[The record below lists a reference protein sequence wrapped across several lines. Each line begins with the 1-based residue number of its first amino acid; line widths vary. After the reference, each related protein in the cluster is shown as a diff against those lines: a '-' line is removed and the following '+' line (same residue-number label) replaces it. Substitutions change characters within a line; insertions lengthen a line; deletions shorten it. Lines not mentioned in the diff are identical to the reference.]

1 MFTPVPIG
9 GIPDREQS
17 SLNLDLPRTFM
28 DRAIG
33 VHRGEDAGPCG
44 RGSDL
49 RAEDGVYGPMSG
61 FAITNAT
68 GRRVSAM
75 PR

>member
-1 MFTPVPIG
+1 
-9 GIPDREQS
+9 
-17 SLNLDLPRTFM
+17 M

-33 VHRGEDAGPCG
+33 VHRAEDAGPCG